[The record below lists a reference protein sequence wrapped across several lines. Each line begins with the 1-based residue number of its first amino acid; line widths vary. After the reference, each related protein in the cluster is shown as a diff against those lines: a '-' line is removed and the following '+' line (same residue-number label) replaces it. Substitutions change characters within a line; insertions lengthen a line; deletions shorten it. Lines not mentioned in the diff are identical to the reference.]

1 MYLLNENLNFNK
13 LFSVFKIYIC
23 HLSRT
28 ENPRYLTSTWLL
40 YWHVS
45 CTRLGEGA
53 NNQLSENGRIKMG
66 NRIKTLIFMCLFIFL
81 FMSVS
86 CARRPIVLEDVY
98 SKTNI
103 DFNIYKRLAVIEFT
117 PNIRVKKNKTITEI
131 FEDEFQKQGYDV
143 ISANEVSSV
152 LEDFGF
158 SREDLLNPETLNK
171 VSEKL
176 HVKAVIRGEVQEY
189 EVEKKDEYVPIF
201 VSDALIDFGG
211 RIYLCDIDLT
221 IEMIEG
227 QEGNKVWSCSISCSK
242 KKGRPGRLIRS
253 MIRNSLSTIPQ
264 E

>member
-1 MYLLNENLNFNK
+1 MSK
-13 LFSVFKIYIC
+13 
-23 HLSRT
+23 
-28 ENPRYLTSTWLL
+28 
-40 YWHVS
+40 
-45 CTRLGEGA
+45 
-53 NNQLSENGRIKMG
+53 
-66 NRIKTLIFMCLFIFL
+66 RIKTLIFACLIMFL
-81 FMSVS
+81 FMFVD
-86 CARRPIVLEDVY
+86 CARRPIVLENVY

-103 DFNIYKRLAVIEFT
+103 DFNTYKRLAVIEFT
-117 PNIRVKKNKTITEI
+117 PNIRVKKNKTITDI

-143 ISANEVSSV
+143 ISADEVRSV
-152 LEDFGF
+152 LGDFGF
-158 SREDLLNPETLNK
+158 SREDLLNPEILNK

-211 RIYLCDIDLT
+211 KIYLCDIDLM

-227 QEGNKVWSCSISCSK
+227 QGGQKVWSCSISCRK
-242 KKGRPGRLIRS
+242 KKGRPERLIRN